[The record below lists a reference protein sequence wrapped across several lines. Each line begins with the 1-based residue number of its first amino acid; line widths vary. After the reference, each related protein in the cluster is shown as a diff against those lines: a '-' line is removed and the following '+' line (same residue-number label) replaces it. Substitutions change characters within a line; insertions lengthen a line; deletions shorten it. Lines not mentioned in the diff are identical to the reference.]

1 MNILI
6 SESANENISNIV
18 EFTSNISIEY
28 TNKIVSALYA
38 SIDRL
43 EYAPYSGRYV
53 PEIMDKHFREIL
65 CNGYRIMYFISEKEN
80 FINVRYVLSDRQ
92 NRTQF
97 LEVHKKEIFDIIN
110 FLNQFI

>member
-1 MNILI
+1 MNISI
-6 SESANENISNIV
+6 SESAHENISNIA
-18 EFTSNISIEY
+18 EFTSNISIKY
-28 TNKIVSALYA
+28 SNKIVSALYS
-38 SIDRL
+38 SIDTL

-80 FINVRYVLSDRQ
+80 FVNVRYVLSSRQ

-97 LEVHKKEIFDIIN
+97 LGVHKKEIFNIIN

>member
-1 MNILI
+1 MKIVISNDVKGVIHDIFNYSVKYSFNYASNTVRSIYKTI
-6 SESANENISNIV
+6 SEIKD
-18 EFTSNISIEY
+18 F
-28 TNKIVSALYA
+28 
-38 SIDRL
+38 
-43 EYAPYSGRYV
+43 PYLGKYV

-65 CNGYRIMYFISEKEN
+65 CNGYRIMYFVSEKGN
-80 FINVRYVLSDRQ
+80 LINIQYVLSSRQ